1 VKVLAASGESGRPD
15 ASAVHGMQA
24 KAPSYASDV
33 LKVLTSVRSE
43 PEAAL
48 VSARLSEAG
57 IQAINQR
64 SIGGPEW
71 GVSGARDVYV
81 EEHDL
86 DRAREVL
93 RADEGVSED
102 QLADLSDA
110 AAARLKDPAEGKPR
124 R

>member
-1 VKVLAASGESGRPD
+1 MRAN
-15 ASAVHGMQA
+15 SAR
-24 KAPSYASDV
+24 YAWNLFTV
-33 LKVLTSVRSE
+33 VTSVSSE

-48 VSARLSEAG
+48 VTARLSEAG
-57 IQAINQR
+57 IQAISQR

>member
-1 VKVLAASGESGRPD
+1 VV
-15 ASAVHGMQA
+15 
-24 KAPSYASDV
+24 
-33 LKVLTSVRSE
+33 TSVSSE

-48 VSARLSEAG
+48 VTARLSEAG
-57 IQAINQR
+57 IQAISQR

-110 AAARLKDPAEGKPR
+110 AAARLKDPDEGKPR

>member
-1 VKVLAASGESGRPD
+1 MTRTANPARRMQATAPRYASG
-15 ASAVHGMQA
+15 
-24 KAPSYASDV
+24 V

-57 IQAINQR
+57 IQAIYQR

-71 GVSGARDVYV
+71 GVSGARDLYV

-86 DRAREVL
+86 VRAREL
-93 RADEGVSED
+93 LKADEGVSEAE
-102 QLADLSDA
+102 LADLSDA
-110 AAARLKDPAEGKPR
+110 ASSKLKDDNGD
-124 R
+124 

>member
-1 VKVLAASGESGRPD
+1 
-15 ASAVHGMQA
+15 
-24 KAPSYASDV
+24 V
-33 LKVLTSVRSE
+33 LKLVTSVGSE
-43 PEAAL
+43 PEAELIA
-48 VSARLSEAG
+48 ARLSEAG
-57 IQAINQR
+57 IQAISRR

-93 RADEGVSED
+93 RAGEGVSED
-102 QLADLSDA
+102 QLAELSDA
-110 AAARLKDPAEGKPR
+110 AASQKDPDR

>member
-1 VKVLAASGESGRPD
+1 MV
-15 ASAVHGMQA
+15 
-24 KAPSYASDV
+24 
-33 LKVLTSVRSE
+33 TSVSSE

-48 VSARLSEAG
+48 VTARLSEAG
-57 IQAINQR
+57 IQAISQR

-110 AAARLKDPAEGKPR
+110 AAARLKDPDEGKPR

>member
-1 VKVLAASGESGRPD
+1 MRAN
-15 ASAVHGMQA
+15 
-24 KAPSYASDV
+24 
-33 LKVLTSVRSE
+33 
-43 PEAAL
+43 
-48 VSARLSEAG
+48 SARYAWNLFT
-57 IQAINQR
+57 
-64 SIGGPEW
+64 EW